1 MIIMTLEGIGISFGD
16 TDLLQNVTQGIE
28 DRDRIGVIGIN
39 GTGKSTLLAIIAG
52 AIEPDEG
59 KIIMRNGLKISYL
72 PQNPV
77 FDSKRTILENVVQNI
92 EQDQEFWNVWQRHC
106 SRPAIF

>member
-16 TDLLQNVTQGIE
+16 TELLQNETQGIE
-28 DRDRIGVIGIN
+28 DHDRIGVIGIN

-52 AIEPDEG
+52 ALQPDEG
-59 KIIMRNGLKISYL
+59 KIIMRNGLKISDL

-77 FDSKRTILENVVQNI
+77 FDAKHTVLENVVQNI
-92 EQDQEFWNVWQRHC
+92 EQDQ
-106 SRPAIF
+106 